1 MIKVIQKEFIIT
13 LDQLSKYYQKTD
25 KSLWPEKLKRIN
37 QFVFQQCQLEKEL
50 ILKNPEI
57 VINKLRKVPGIY
69 WLTLGKIKYK
79 TLTYFLTRLRV
90 GITWRLNKS
99 NTAKIVALCILSH
112 YQVLLGE
119 ILNNICK
126 KISKIKMKNG
136 IFICI
141 LWTYMI
147 LGLLVILSFTSRYR
161 YFFRWFVE
169 RISGRTKQR
178 FTYVTSLMYIDQC
191 LEKLLQHLK
200 REKYY

>member
-1 MIKVIQKEFIIT
+1 MISSCNQMGIGTSYDRGFDEILTTFDFRLLIEQKINRTLLYEVNLYYEGKTSKKNMIKVIQKEFIIT

-57 VINKLRKVPGIY
+57 VINKLRKVPGGVY

-90 GITWRLNKS
+90 GITWRLNKKV
-99 NTAKIVALCILSH
+99 TQQRLWPFVFLSH

-126 KISKIKMKNG
+126 KISKIKKGKMAYSYA
-136 IFICI
+136 F
-141 LWTYMI
+141 Y
-147 LGLLVILSFTSRYR
+147 GLT
-161 YFFRWFVE
+161 
-169 RISGRTKQR
+169 
-178 FTYVTSLMYIDQC
+178 
-191 LEKLLQHLK
+191 
-200 REKYY
+200 